1 MIRLE
6 ISIPQRYRL
15 SFDKKRVRAVLGRA
29 GAEIASVARRKIR
42 QAAGSGRLYYGGA
55 GKGSHRASL
64 PGQPP
69 ASWSGTL
76 ANSIRSKPFRGG
88 DGVLI
93 RDAAF
98 YALML
103 EAGAKGATGTGRKG
117 ARARRNATSRRAGIR
132 SILPS
137 GNGILAPRP
146 FLSSALA
153 EREGSIAER
162 VKRAIIEDIEFRRIS
177 ASAKV

>member
-1 MIRLE
+1 MIKLE

-15 SFDKKRVRAVLGRA
+15 EFDKKRVRAVLSRA

-42 QAAGSGRLYYGGA
+42 QSAGTGRLYYGGA
-55 GKGSHRASL
+55 GKGRHRASL

-69 ASWSGTL
+69 ASWTGAL

-93 RDAAF
+93 RDTAF
-98 YALML
+98 YALIL
-103 EAGAKGATGTGRKG
+103 EAGAKGAAGAGRRG
-117 ARARRNATSRRAGIR
+117 LRARRNASRRSA
-132 SILPS
+132 

-146 FLSSALA
+146 FLSIALA

-162 VKRAIIEDIEFRRIS
+162 VKQAIIEDIQFRRIS
-177 ASAKV
+177 AAARV